1 MFFSDKVE
9 IPSLELTVIT
19 VTDEGNFDEHDD
31 RPFVKD
37 LLKKHSKTIKS
48 VQKIIIADENIGK
61 KLYNPEKH
69 DDIWI
74 LRYVL
79 THKSKA
85 KAAAKAALKTI
96 KFRDELKMDEE
107 YGDIRNRI
115 MNYGSYSEQ
124 DNGEPDVEPLPSWE
138 LYESFCRK
146 NACVVTQ
153 PDPDRGI
160 ILYCNV
166 GLVDMNGMM
175 ESMTEEQLKQWIIFT
190 NEAIYQVLDEVTRR
204 TGRLTKI
211 IKILDFANVSILGF
225 NRTYVKR
232 DAAIGKA
239 TEDFFPQ
246 MLGTFCIANAP
257 FWLSAFW
264 KAVRP
269 FFPRRFAEKVDF
281 LPSNA
286 TKNLH
291 KPMQRYVSEANLVKQ
306 YGGKNGQWP
315 PPSVS
320 ASLMAEVSATKVLT
334 DNGWSCVRW

>member
-9 IPSLELTVIT
+9 IPSLELTECSST
-19 VTDEGNFDEHDD
+19 LTDEDNFDQHDD

-37 LLKKHSKTIKS
+37 LLEKHSKTIKS

-79 THKSKA
+79 THKSNA
-85 KAAAKAALKTI
+85 KAAAKAALKTV
-96 KFRDELKMDEE
+96 KFRDEMKMDKE
-107 YGDIRNRI
+107 YGDIRNRS
-115 MNYGSYSEQ
+115 MNYGWYREL
-124 DNGEPDVEPLPSWE
+124 DNGEPDVEPLSSWE

-160 ILYCNV
+160 ILYCDV

-232 DAAIGKA
+232 MLPLERQPK
-239 TEDFFPQ
+239 TFFHKCLELFALQ
-246 MLGTFCIANAP
+246 MHLFG
-257 FWLSAFW
+257 
-264 KAVRP
+264 
-269 FFPRRFAEKVDF
+269 
-281 LPSNA
+281 
-286 TKNLH
+286 
-291 KPMQRYVSEANLVKQ
+291 
-306 YGGKNGQWP
+306 
-315 PPSVS
+315 
-320 ASLMAEVSATKVLT
+320 
-334 DNGWSCVRW
+334 